1 MFIDVKQRDIYS
13 TKCHYCNF
21 TARFLS
27 AQIKDGNTFLS
38 KCADKNTPM
47 YIYVGLA
54 YRGLLNHKYFEKADH
69 VTWLFVKSF
78 CTLFPIKRCQPY
90 QGWERRGLKLNT
102 CIWSSWGKLVHFS
115 GAPPFSNL
123 RGSPCIGFSLTAHQ
137 EILCCK
143 AVFTQGGDYFFPEL
157 RSKLRYSDI
166 INFWYFQN
174 SPFLILLDVPLFMKV
189 SYN

>member
-1 MFIDVKQRDIYS
+1 MLPRISIRVYRCEAE
-13 TKCHYCNF
+13 TF
-21 TARFLS
+21 TPQSVIIVISLQDSYLPRL
-27 AQIKDGNTFLS
+27 KTGNNFLS

-54 YRGLLNHKYFEKADH
+54 YRGLLNHKYFEKADY

-90 QGWERRGLKLNT
+90 QGQERKGLKLNT

-143 AVFTQGGDYFFPEL
+143 AVFTQGGDYFFLSSEVSL
-157 RSKLRYSDI
+157 DI
-166 INFWYFQN
+166 QIT
-174 SPFLILLDVPLFMKV
+174 
-189 SYN
+189 